1 MPGLGRHGARAF
13 DRNAG
18 SHQAPPALVPKHGLG
33 RVGVDPAPGL
43 VQQADVALGG
53 VVPGL
58 GLWQPLLEGASEVL
72 RFIGSDAGGKVG
84 VCRAVAQENG
94 KGSRAN
100 GNKPAAPPRR
110 A

>member
-1 MPGLGRHGARAF
+1 MPAKYKFPRLAWARALPAAAA
-13 DRNAG
+13 RWYQNTAWAG
-18 SHQAPPALVPKHGLG
+18 S
-33 RVGVDPAPGL
+33 GVDPAPGL

-94 KGSRAN
+94 KASRAN
-100 GNKPAAPPRR
+100 G
-110 A
+110 